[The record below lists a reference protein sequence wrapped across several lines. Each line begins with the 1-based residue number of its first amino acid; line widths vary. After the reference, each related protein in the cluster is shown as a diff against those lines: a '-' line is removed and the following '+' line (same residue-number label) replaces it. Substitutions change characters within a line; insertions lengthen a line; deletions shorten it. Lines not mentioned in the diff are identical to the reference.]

1 MKLVRH
7 VVELFLRPRRSF
19 MMIMMMMMM
28 VRLIMIMIIMMM
40 LMIRLIMMMMI
51 MMMIM
56 MMMIMMIPTCDGT
69 VFEAEKIIYL
79 SSVFMKSTFERIG
92 IVGCYK
98 DLNEVMLLSIGN
110 ARQLFT
116 QFL

>member
-19 MMIMMMMMM
+19 MTMMKMMLTKMMIMMMMM
-28 VRLIMIMIIMMM
+28 L
-40 LMIRLIMMMMI
+40 
-51 MMMIM
+51 
-56 MMMIMMIPTCDGT
+56 TCYGV
-69 VFEAEKIIYL
+69 VFEGEKIIHL
-79 SSVFMKSTFERIG
+79 SSFFMKSTFERFR
-92 IVGCYK
+92 IVRCYK

-110 ARQLFT
+110 ATQHFT